1 MRDPLTPSSR
11 EGHDLEAETRG
22 EVDRAERKAVSLF
35 VGVSLVAA
43 VVVAGI
49 TVAEWGGGILDNR
62 VEPLFWAGA
71 ILGGLALALLG
82 LATLPRRSTRLIT
95 GLSRAGVLVFL
106 IAPTLCIVA
115 IFWDYWI

>member
-1 MRDPLTPSSR
+1 MT
-11 EGHDLEAETRG
+11 DLPAAASE
-22 EVDRAERKAVSLF
+22 EVARAERKAVPLF
-35 VGVSLVAA
+35 VGAGVVVA

-71 ILGGLALALLG
+71 ILGGIALALLG
-82 LATLPRRSTRLIT
+82 LATLPRRSATLIT
-95 GLSRAGVLVFL
+95 ALSRTGVLLFL
-106 IAPTLCIVA
+106 VAPTLCILA

>member
-1 MRDPLTPSSR
+1 MT
-11 EGHDLEAETRG
+11 
-22 EVDRAERKAVSLF
+22 EVEPGQLWEVGRAERKAVALF
-35 VGVSLVAA
+35 IGCAIVAG

-49 TVAEWGGGILDNR
+49 TISGWGGGILDNR

-82 LATLPRRSTRLIT
+82 FATLPRRSARLIT
-95 GLSRAGVLVFL
+95 ALTRAGVLLFL
-106 IAPTLCIVA
+106 VAPTLCILA

>member
-1 MRDPLTPSSR
+1 MTDLSDAPLDRD
-11 EGHDLEAETRG
+11 AETGARW
-22 EVDRAERKAVSLF
+22 EVARAERKAVMLF
-35 VGVSLVAA
+35 VGASLVAA

-49 TVAEWGGGILDNR
+49 TVAKWGGGILDNR

-82 LATLPRRSTRLIT
+82 LATLPRRSARLIT
-95 GLSRAGVLVFL
+95 ALSRIGVVLFLV
-106 IAPTLCIVA
+106 APTMCIVA

>member
-1 MRDPLTPSSR
+1 MT
-11 EGHDLEAETRG
+11 
-22 EVDRAERKAVSLF
+22 EVEPGQLWEVGRAERKAVSLF
-35 VGVSLVAA
+35 IGASLVAA

-49 TVAEWGGGILDNR
+49 TVADWGGGILDNR

-82 LATLPRRSTRLIT
+82 LATLPRRSARLIT
-95 GLSRAGVLVFL
+95 GLSRAGVLLFL
-106 IAPTLCIVA
+106 IAPTLCILA

>member
-1 MRDPLTPSSR
+1 MS
-11 EGHDLEAETRG
+11 
-22 EVDRAERKAVSLF
+22 EVEPGALWEVSRAERKAVSLF
-35 VGVSLVAA
+35 LGCAIVAG

-49 TVAEWGGGILDNR
+49 TVAKWGGGILDNR

-71 ILGGLALALLG
+71 ILGGL
-82 LATLPRRSTRLIT
+82 
-95 GLSRAGVLVFL
+95 SRAGVLLFL